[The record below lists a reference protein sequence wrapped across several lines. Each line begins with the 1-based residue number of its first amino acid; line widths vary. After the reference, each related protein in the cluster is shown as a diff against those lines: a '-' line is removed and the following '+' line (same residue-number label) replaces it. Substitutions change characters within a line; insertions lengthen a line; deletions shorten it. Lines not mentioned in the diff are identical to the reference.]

1 MYFRFCKGANFKRNF
16 LKQHNYLIHARL
28 QFSSIFHPRSFDM
41 KKQIFLREFMFRK
54 ARKYFFTLFV
64 FHYCKLALLMMK
76 ISIQNQHSFL
86 LSKYK
91 LYNFPHNATCFK
103 NIHCR
108 KSQIILKIRKENQQT
123 VPSTCVVL
131 RTGEE
136 DESRRGVPGVSGHVS
151 ALPEANIR
159 VSAEYFFSISILIFD
174 NLHTYSH

>member
-1 MYFRFCKGANFKRNF
+1 
-16 LKQHNYLIHARL
+16 
-28 QFSSIFHPRSFDM
+28 
-41 KKQIFLREFMFRK
+41 MFRK

-91 LYNFPHNATCFK
+91 LYNFTQNATCFK

-108 KSQIILKIRKENQQT
+108 KSQIRLKIRKENWT
-123 VPSTCVVL
+123 GPSTCVVL

-136 DESRRGVPGVSGHVS
+136 DESRRGEPGVSGHVS
-151 ALPEANIR
+151 TLPEANIHPVQTHAGGHR
-159 VSAEYFFSISILIFD
+159 QNCLPQLRGLQFVQV
-174 NLHTYSH
+174 LHLLYLNFTKL

>member
-1 MYFRFCKGANFKRNF
+1 
-16 LKQHNYLIHARL
+16 
-28 QFSSIFHPRSFDM
+28 
-41 KKQIFLREFMFRK
+41 MFRK

-91 LYNFPHNATCFK
+91 LYNFTQNATCFK

-108 KSQIILKIRKENQQT
+108 KSQIRLKIRKENWT
-123 VPSTCVVL
+123 GLSTCVVL

-136 DESRRGVPGVSGHVS
+136 DESRRGEPGVSGHV
-151 ALPEANIR
+151 ATLPEANIHPVQTHAGGHR
-159 VSAEYFFSISILIFD
+159 QNCLPQLRGLQFVQVPSLHLLYLNFT
-174 NLHTYSH
+174 NL